1 MPSVNPE
8 LLIWARRAAGLDESQ
23 AAKKLKIALGRLA
36 DLEGGETDPTPSM
49 LERMS
54 RGYRQPLIAFY
65 LLKPP
70 IECDYGVDFR
80 THHDSMHNAES
91 IDADL
96 KALIRN
102 VLVRQGMLKA
112 ELEDEEE
119 TEALSFVASQRTADG
134 VANVVVK
141 LHQVLGVSSQEYYA
155 MSKPEFAFD
164 LLRDRTHRAGVF
176 VLLKSDLGSHHSAIE
191 VEKFRGFVIAD
202 SVAPFVVINGRDAKS
217 ALSFT
222 LLHELA
228 HLILG
233 NTGISG
239 IDSENDVERF
249 CNDVASDFL
258 LPTNEL
264 EKLSLRRSS
273 DPELLA
279 TQILEFSAPRNLSR
293 SMVAYRAWRLGM
305 IASELY
311 RRLDR
316 QFRVEWNRFTMDRR
330 HASGGQRG
338 GPGYYVTHKYRVGRK
353 LIKATEE
360 LFLSGAL
367 TTFKAAKILNV
378 KAGNVQ
384 KMFDST

>member
-8 LLIWARRAAGLDESQ
+8 VLIWARRSAGLNESQ
-23 AAKKLKIALGRLA
+23 AVNKLKVALGRLA
-36 DLEGGETDPTPSM
+36 DLEGGETDPTHSM

-54 RGYRQPLIAFY
+54 RAYRLPLITFY
-65 LLKPP
+65 MLKPP

-80 THHDSMHNAES
+80 SHNSMHELGS
-91 IDADL
+91 VDADL

-102 VLVRQGMLKA
+102 VRVRQEMIKVELK
-112 ELEDEEE
+112 DEEE
-119 TEALSFVASQRTADG
+119 AKPLSFVASQEKADG
-134 VANVVVK
+134 VANVVTK
-141 LHQVLGVSSQEYYA
+141 LHEVLGVSSAEYYA
-155 MSKPEFAFD
+155 PSRPETAFD
-164 LLRDRTHRAGVF
+164 LLRHRTHSAGVF
-176 VLLKSDLGSHHSAIE
+176 VLLKSDLGSHHSIIE
-191 VEKFRGFVIAD
+191 LDRFRGFVIAD
-202 SVAPFVVINGRDAKS
+202 SVAPFVVINGRDAKP

-239 IDSENDVERF
+239 VDSENDVERF
-249 CNDVASDFL
+249 CNDVASTFL

-264 EKLSLRRSS
+264 ERLSLRRSS
-273 DPELLA
+273 EPEVLA
-279 TQILEFSAPRNLSR
+279 AQIHEFSAPRNLSR
-293 SMVAYRAWRLGM
+293 SMVAYRAWRSEM
-305 IASELY
+305 ITSQSY
-311 RRLDR
+311 RRLDQR
-316 QFRVEWNRFTMDRR
+316 FRVEWNRFAMDRR
-330 HASGGQRG
+330 HASGERRG

-360 LFLSGAL
+360 LLLSGAL

-384 KMFDST
+384 KMFDSK